1 MRETISKLDYV
12 GFTFNNIHSSQ
23 FGLQS
28 VSSGDRYSKSLF
40 PSFKDNVVEH
50 PKNGA
55 YYFGSRLQNREFP
68 LNLAFDDITEQEFR
82 EISTWLYNSGNISS
96 IIFDELPYKK
106 YYGKCS
112 KAPDVKYL
120 VFDDNNG
127 ARVYKGEMSLSFIC
141 YDVYGYIVDKWLDN
155 YTDSNKTEWSTS
167 SKLLDNKKLLPEDL
181 VDYFDTYS
189 AGKIPLYNPGDVETD
204 FILTLTINNATYK
217 SIVVALGS
225 LTFTIDTTNLTN
237 ATIITVDT
245 NKYLIKNGT
254 TVINNLLVSGE
265 LFKIPVDI
273 TKTLDMTISNGASN
287 ASITYNYKYL

>member
-12 GFTFNNIHSSQ
+12 GFTFNGIHNSQ

-28 VSSGDRYSKSLF
+28 VSSGDRYSKDLF

-68 LNLAFDDITEQEFR
+68 LNLAFDDVTEQEFR
-82 EISTWLYNSGNISS
+82 EISAWLYNNGNISS

-112 KAPDVKYL
+112 RAPEVKYL
-120 VFDDNNG
+120 VFDDDSG
-127 ARVYKGEMSLSFIC
+127 ARVYKGEMSLNFIC

-155 YTDSNKTEWSTS
+155 YTDTNKAEWSVS
-167 SKLLDNKKLLPEDL
+167 SKLLNNKKLLPEDL
-181 VDYFDTYS
+181 IDYFDTYS
-189 AGKIPLYNPGDVETD
+189 AGEIPLYNPGDVETD
-204 FILTLTINNATYK
+204 FILTLTIDNTTYD
-217 SIVVALGS
+217 SIIVALGS
-225 LTFTIDTTNLTN
+225 STFTIDTTNLTN
-237 ATIITVDT
+237 ATTITVDT
-245 NKYLIKNGT
+245 NKYLIKNGAI
-254 TVINNLLVSGE
+254 VINNLLVDGE

-273 TKTLDMTISNGASN
+273 TKTLDMTISDGASN